1 MAEKSIYLKKNNKI
15 YLVKIPVSFIRNG
28 YFCFMIKGTVF
39 LLLNGETPKKLPD
52 LSNYEVICA
61 TDGAY
66 RFLKENNIKPNFIS
80 GDFDSLE
87 NIPNDIEVIHT
98 PNQDFTDFDK
108 ILQILFKKG
117 FSNIDV
123 FGASG
128 KEQDHFLGNLHTA
141 IQWKEK
147 LKLTFFDNNSR
158 YFLADKNTEILNCVD
173 KIISLVPFPEAKNI
187 ITKGLQYSL
196 QNENLTFGKR
206 IGTRNK
212 ASENKVEISFEKGE
226 LFIFINH

>member
-1 MAEKSIYLKKNNKI
+1 MKQKKI
-15 YLVKIPVSFIRNG
+15 
-28 YFCFMIKGTVF
+28 F
-39 LLLNGETPKKLPD
+39 LLLNGELPKELPN
-52 LSNYEVICA
+52 LSNYDIVCA

-66 RFLKENNIKPNFIS
+66 KFLKEQGITPNFIS
-80 GDFDSLE
+80 GDFDSIE
-87 NIPNDIEVIHT
+87 NLPKDIEVIHT

-117 FSNIDV
+117 FKTIDV

-141 IQWKEK
+141 IQWKDK
-147 LKLTFFDNNSR
+147 LNLTFFDNYSH
-158 YFLADKNTEILNCVD
+158 YFLADTYTKILNCKE
-173 KIISLVPFPEAKNI
+173 KIISLIPFPEAKNI
-187 ITKGLQYSL
+187 TTKGLQYTL
-196 QNENLTFGKR
+196 DNEDLTIGKR

-212 ASENKVEISFEKGE
+212 AIEDTAEVSFKTGE

>member
-1 MAEKSIYLKKNNKI
+1 MKTNK
-15 YLVKIPVSFIRNG
+15 
-28 YFCFMIKGTVF
+28 VF
-39 LLLNGETPKKLPD
+39 LLLNGEKPEKLPN
-52 LSNYEVICA
+52 LSNYALICA

-66 RFLKENNIKPNFIS
+66 QFLKDNNIKPDFIA

-87 NIPNDIEVIHT
+87 NLPTDIDVIET

-108 ILQILFKKG
+108 ILQIIFDKG
-117 FSNIDV
+117 FYTIDV

-147 LKLTFFDNNSR
+147 LKITFFDHYGR
-158 YFLADKNTEILNCVD
+158 YFLAEKHTEIKDCLD
-173 KIISLVPFPEAKNI
+173 KTVSLIAISSVKNI
-187 ITKGLQYSL
+187 QTTGLLYPL
-196 QNENLTFGKR
+196 NNEELAFGKR

-212 ASENKVEISFEKGE
+212 AIKNEIKITFKSGE